1 MDLPETFVPGFH
13 DENEVRKMKY
23 NPLGFTGMNV
33 SQIALGTGGFSYLYG
48 EFDIEEC
55 KRTVHD
61 ALRKGIN
68 IIDTAPFYG
77 HGVSEEVLGKCLEG
91 IPRKAYYLNTKVGR
105 YDKDIKIQF
114 NFTAEKTRQSVD
126 TSLRRLGVDYV
137 DIIQAKKIGIICAA
151 ANAMGLLSS
160 FGPPDWNPATQHI
173 RDICTEAREYCK
185 KIGVELGKLA
195 VYHTLQQKGPDTVLI
210 GMNKRNV
217 LEYNLDVLY
226 NGLTQKEHE
235 AYTEVMK
242 ILNKLKQRHWE
253 NIEVTNYWK
262 TIRGPQS

>member
-1 MDLPETFVPGFH
+1 MFDNTLMTYIPTF
-13 DENEVRKMKY
+13 K
-23 NPLGFTGMNV
+23 
-33 SQIALGTGGFSYLYG
+33 
-48 EFDIEEC
+48 
-55 KRTVHD
+55 
-61 ALRKGIN
+61 
-68 IIDTAPFYG
+68 
-77 HGVSEEVLGKCLEG
+77 
-91 IPRKAYYLNTKVGR
+91 
-105 YDKDIKIQF
+105 
-114 NFTAEKTRQSVD
+114 
-126 TSLRRLGVDYV
+126 
-137 DIIQAKKIGIICAA
+137 AKKIGIICAA

-185 KIGVELGKLA
+185 LAIVQDPYYSIILQKIGVELGKLA

-242 ILNKLKQRHWE
+242 YVYLLLLTMSGLTAVVTAPKSRSSAGWFSLQFDIEETGSKLVKVVAAEPVRSLR
-253 NIEVTNYWK
+253 K
-262 TIRGPQS
+262 TEPLIGPDYTIFKCRS